1 MVKKEILDLYHGDGQ
16 QRVDPVPEYEPVE
29 WNNPAGY
36 KACQGLREAV
46 NVALGLGQPLVLT
59 GEPGTGKTQL
69 AASLAWELKLPF
81 LEFYTKTTSTW
92 TDLFYQ
98 YDGLRHFQDFHLQKA
113 EDLKEYIRFNAL
125 GKAILLSDP
134 GEQAKRLLPSDLQG
148 KGPTRSVVLIDE
160 IDKAPRDLPNDVLYE
175 IEKMRFTVKESKWK
189 EFKAEPGYRPI
200 VVMTSNSEKDLPD
213 AFLRRCVFYHIEFPD
228 TETLKKIVISRFG
241 EDHKRG
247 LKAESQKARAG
258 FYGDSKRLDAAISHF
273 EAIRKEVRLKKKPAT
288 AEFLSWLSL
297 LAALDV
303 NLAEPAGQEQISL
316 VERSYSVLAKNMDD
330 LTRMKKHALQL
341 LPGLSGKK

>member
-1 MVKKEILDLYHGDGQ
+1 MVKKEILDLYHGEGK
-16 QRVDPVPEYEPVE
+16 QRVDPVPEYEPVG

-36 KACQGLREAV
+36 RACKGLREAV
-46 NVALGLGQPLVLT
+46 NVALGLGQPLVVT

-69 AASLAWELKLPF
+69 AASLAWELKLPL

-98 YDGLRHFQDFHLQKA
+98 YDGLRHFQDFHLQKSK
-113 EDLKEYIRFNAL
+113 ELKEYIRFNAL
-125 GKAILLSDP
+125 GIAILLSDP
-134 GEQAKRLLPSDLQG
+134 RELAKSLLPPELKD

-175 IEKMRFTVKESKWK
+175 IERMRFTVKESKWH
-189 EFKAEPGYRPI
+189 ELKAEPGYRPI

-228 TETLKKIVISRFG
+228 AATLKQIVISRFG
-241 EDHKRG
+241 EDSKRG
-247 LKAESQKARAG
+247 LIGESQEGQAV

-273 EAIRKEVRLKKKPAT
+273 EAIRKELRLKKKPAT

-297 LAALDV
+297 LQALDI
-303 NLAEPAGQEQISL
+303 NLAEPSEEQVSL
-316 VERSYSVLAKNMDD
+316 IKRSYSVLAKNMDD
-330 LTRMKKHALQL
+330 LTRMKNNVSKL
-341 LPGLSGKK
+341 LPGLSGIK